1 MLAASAATTEAR
13 IAFDFYC
20 LLSLLLLLAAEH
32 VNEYPKVI
40 VTFAIRRRRRRRP
53 RTPHETNGTR
63 CISVVRFLSAKRNC
77 NLMWLPVFLSATMRG
92 SRISSG
98 VA

>member
-32 VNEYPKVI
+32 VNECPKVI
-40 VTFAIRRRRRRRP
+40 VTFAIRRRRRRRRP

-63 CISVVRFLSAKRNC
+63 CISAVRFYQRSEIA
-77 NLMWLPVFLSATMRG
+77 
-92 SRISSG
+92 I
-98 VA
+98 

>member
-40 VTFAIRRRRRRRP
+40 VTFAIRRRRRRP

-63 CISVVRFLSAKRNC
+63 CISAVRFYQRSEIA
-77 NLMWLPVFLSATMRG
+77 
-92 SRISSG
+92 I
-98 VA
+98 